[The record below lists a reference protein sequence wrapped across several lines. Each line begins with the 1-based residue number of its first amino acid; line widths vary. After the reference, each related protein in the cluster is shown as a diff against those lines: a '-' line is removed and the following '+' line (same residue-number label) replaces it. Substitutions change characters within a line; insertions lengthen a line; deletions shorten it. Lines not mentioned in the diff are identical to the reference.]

1 MRGAIFKEMILLVAA
16 GAAMWGG
23 LVALDLG
30 PDESDF
36 ELSIESEDKL
46 GTLLVEHV
54 TRAHPEVNTAL
65 LDSSLATIVDRL
77 LAQVP
82 SSAYQYR
89 VIVVENSDVNALTFP
104 GGHIVIFS
112 GLVEMADTPEE
123 LASVI
128 AHEIG
133 HVEEHHVVKKIIKTL
148 GLEILMGAATG
159 GDDLLVS
166 EILKTA
172 ASIVFDRHQE
182 READT
187 FAMDLLVKAG
197 INPRVMASFFRKVQ
211 ERSSELETKLEM
223 LSNHPENQSRIR
235 AALQYQIPPDTEF
248 VPFEIDWPKV
258 VRSVSGSE
266 SDEVVEQLEQ

>member
-1 MRGAIFKEMILLVAA
+1 MLVAA
-16 GAAMWGG
+16 GVALWGG
-23 LVALDLG
+23 LVVLDLV

-36 ELSIESEDKL
+36 ELSIESENKL
-46 GTLLVEHV
+46 GTLLVEHFA
-54 TRAHPEVNTAL
+54 RAHPEVNTEL

-82 SSAYQYR
+82 ASAYQYR
-89 VIVVENSDVNALTFP
+89 VIVLENADVNALTFP

-112 GLVEMADTPEE
+112 GLVEMAETPEE

-133 HVEEHHVVKKIIKTL
+133 HVEKHHVVKKIIKAL

-159 GDDLLVS
+159 GDDLLIG

-187 FAMDLLVKAG
+187 FAMDLLVNAK

-211 ERSSELETKLEM
+211 ERSSELDTKLEM
-223 LSNHPENQSRIR
+223 LGNHPENQSRIR
-235 AALQYQIPPDTEF
+235 AALQYQIPPGTEF
-248 VPFEIDWPKV
+248 VPFEMDWQEV
-258 VRSVSGSE
+258 VKSVAGRE
-266 SDEVVEQLEQ
+266 SDEATEPDQSDASSE